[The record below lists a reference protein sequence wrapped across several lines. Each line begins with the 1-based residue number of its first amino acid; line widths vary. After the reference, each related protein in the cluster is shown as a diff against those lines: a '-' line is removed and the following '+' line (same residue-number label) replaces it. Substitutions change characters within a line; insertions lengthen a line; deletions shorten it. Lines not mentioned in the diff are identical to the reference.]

1 MDNDSVFSGVTARPA
16 REVADALHSWEHG
29 GNPAFSYLVGAV
41 ASLAREVDRI
51 TPQVIDHDGGPTPGR
66 VPVYRPPVSQLP
78 DIELR
83 YNALLVGLSELL
95 NMIRYADDNRAS
107 ADATLT
113 AVAARV
119 AGMIDTHKP
128 ASDADTV
135 C

>member
-51 TPQVIDHDGGPTPGR
+51 TPQVIDHDGGPTPGSA
-66 VPVYRPPVSQLP
+66 PVYTPHEVTLSPATR
-78 DIELR
+78 LR
-83 YNALLVGLSELL
+83 LLLLGLHEVLGMVAAADNNEANASH
-95 NMIRYADDNRAS
+95 I
-107 ADATLT
+107 LT
-113 AVAARV
+113 AVTARI
-119 AGMIDTHKP
+119 ATLCETHKP